1 MTILQSLTDA
11 VRRKA
16 AENLP
21 LGYRVT
27 FDLGPDGVIF
37 WDGTQ
42 TPAVIGNE
50 APAGGGDVDT
60 VLGLSIA
67 TMQKMLDG
75 SLNPTFAYM
84 TGSLKVQG
92 SMGVALKI
100 SQMLED

>member
-21 LGYRVT
+21 LGYCVT
-27 FDLGPDGVIF
+27 FDLGPEGMIF

-42 TPAVIGNE
+42 TPPVIANE
-50 APAGGGDVDT
+50 VPAGGEVDT
-60 VLGLSIA
+60 VLGLSVA